1 MICQTDHKKRIIC
14 LETLLFIHLGNKLKM
29 KISDELASAIASVT
43 EVAAIAAFDW
53 VGKKDK
59 NAADKAAVEAMRN
72 RLNEIDFHGKIV
84 IGEGEIDDAPML
96 YIGEKVGKQSSKFG
110 LDIAVD
116 PIDGTRMVAC
126 NEQNAIAVL
135 AAAPTGTLLQAPDM
149 YMEKIVVGP
158 KARGA
163 VHLANPLE
171 KNIEL
176 LSATLNKPISSL
188 SIAVL
193 DKPRHQ
199 HIIKT
204 IRNFGANVITIPDGD
219 VLASLLTILP
229 EHAIDM
235 MYGTGG
241 APEGIISAAIARA
254 LGGDM
259 QARLVSRSQAKGESE
274 ENIRIAKEETLRC
287 QQMGIEIGDILSLD
301 TMVSTDDVIFSAT
314 AITSTV
320 LMAGIS
326 NDAYSRISNTV
337 LVSGHNRS
345 LKIINN
351 RHFK

>member
-1 MICQTDHKKRIIC
+1 
-14 LETLLFIHLGNKLKM
+14 M
-29 KISDELASAIASVT
+29 KISDELAYAIASVT
-43 EVAAIAAFDW
+43 EVAALAAHEW
-53 VGKKDK
+53 VGKQDK

-72 RLNEIDFHGKIV
+72 RLNQIDFHGKIV
-84 IGEGEIDDAPML
+84 IGEGEIDEAPML
-96 YIGEKVGKQSSKFG
+96 YIGEQVGSLSAKHK

-126 NEQNAIAVL
+126 NEHNAITVL

-149 YMEKIVVGP
+149 YMEKLVVGSAA
-158 KARGA
+158 KEA

-171 KNIEL
+171 KNLEN
-176 LSATLNKPISSL
+176 LSAALNKPISSL

-199 HIIKT
+199 HIMQT
-204 IRNFGANVITIPDGD
+204 LRNFGAKVIPIPDGD
-219 VLASLLTILP
+219 VLASLLAILP

-259 QARLVSRSQAKGESE
+259 QARLVSRIQAKGDTPQNRLLAEQE
-274 ENIRIAKEETLRC
+274 AIRC
-287 QQMGIEIGDILSLD
+287 QQMGVNIGEILTLD
-301 TMVSTDDVIFSAT
+301 TMVSTDDVMFAAT
-314 AITSTV
+314 AITPTI
-320 LMAGIS
+320 LMDGIS
-326 NDAYSRISNTV
+326 LNSQSRTSNT
-337 LVSGHNRS
+337 LLINGHNRS

-351 RHFK
+351 RHFN

>member
-1 MICQTDHKKRIIC
+1 
-14 LETLLFIHLGNKLKM
+14 M
-29 KISDELASAIASVT
+29 KISDELAYAIASVT
-43 EVAAIAAFDW
+43 EVAALAAHEW
-53 VGKKDK
+53 VGKQDK

-72 RLNEIDFHGKIV
+72 RLNQIDFHGKIV
-84 IGEGEIDDAPML
+84 IGEGEIDEAPML
-96 YIGEKVGKQSSKFG
+96 YIGEQVGNLSAKHK

-126 NEQNAIAVL
+126 NEHNAITVL

-149 YMEKIVVGP
+149 YMEKLVVGSAA
-158 KARGA
+158 KEA

-171 KNIEL
+171 KNLEN
-176 LSATLNKPISSL
+176 LSAALNKPISNL

-199 HIIKT
+199 HIMQT
-204 IRNFGANVITIPDGD
+204 LRNFGAKVIPIPDGD
-219 VLASLLTILP
+219 VLASLLAILP

-259 QARLVSRSQAKGESE
+259 QARLVSRIQAKGDTPQNRLLAEQE
-274 ENIRIAKEETLRC
+274 AIRC
-287 QQMGIEIGDILSLD
+287 QQMGVNIGEILTLD
-301 TMVSTDDVIFSAT
+301 TMVSTDDVMFAAT
-314 AITSTV
+314 AITPTI
-320 LMAGIS
+320 LMDGIS
-326 NDAYSRISNTV
+326 LNSQSRTSNT
-337 LVSGHNRS
+337 LLINGHNRS

-351 RHFK
+351 RHFN

>member
-1 MICQTDHKKRIIC
+1 
-14 LETLLFIHLGNKLKM
+14 M

-53 VGKKDK
+53 VGKQDK

-72 RLNEIDFHGKIV
+72 RLNEIDFYGKIV
-84 IGEGEIDDAPML
+84 IGEGEIDEAPML
-96 YIGEKVGKQSSKFG
+96 YIGEQVGKKSGVEG

-126 NEQNAIAVL
+126 NEQNAITVL
-135 AAAPTGTLLQAPDM
+135 AAAPTGSLLQAPDM
-149 YMEKIVVGP
+149 YMEKLVVGAAA
-158 KARGA
+158 KGA
-163 VHLANPLE
+163 VHLSHPLE
-171 KNIEL
+171 KNLEF
-176 LSATLNKPISSL
+176 LSSALNKPISHL

-193 DKPRHQ
+193 DKPRHE

-229 EHAIDM
+229 EHPIDM

-259 QARLVSRSQAKGESE
+259 QARLIARDKAKGDSD
-274 ENIRIAKEETLRC
+274 ENKLLAVQEAIRC
-287 QQMGIEIGDILSLD
+287 QQMGIEIGEILSLEQ
-301 TMVSTDDVIFSAT
+301 MVNTDDVIFAAT
-314 AITSTV
+314 AITPTV
-320 LMAGIS
+320 LMGGIS
-326 NDAYSRISNTV
+326 TDAYSRISNTL
-337 LVSGHNRS
+337 LVNGRSRS

-351 RHFK
+351 RYFN

>member
-1 MICQTDHKKRIIC
+1 
-14 LETLLFIHLGNKLKM
+14 M

-53 VGKKDK
+53 VGKQDK

-72 RLNEIDFHGKIV
+72 RLNEIDFYGKIV
-84 IGEGEIDDAPML
+84 IGEGEIDEAPML
-96 YIGEKVGKQSSKFG
+96 YIGEQVGKKSGVEG

-126 NEQNAIAVL
+126 NEQNAITVL
-135 AAAPTGTLLQAPDM
+135 AAAPTGSLLQAPDM
-149 YMEKIVVGP
+149 YMEKLVVGAAA
-158 KARGA
+158 KGA
-163 VHLANPLE
+163 VHLSHPLE
-171 KNIEL
+171 KNLEF
-176 LSATLNKPISSL
+176 LSSALNKPISHL

-193 DKPRHQ
+193 DKPRHE

-229 EHAIDM
+229 EHPIDM

-259 QARLVSRSQAKGESE
+259 QARLIARDKAKGDSD
-274 ENIRIAKEETLRC
+274 ENKLLAIQEAIRC
-287 QQMGIEIGDILSLD
+287 QQMGIEIGEILSLEQ
-301 TMVSTDDVIFSAT
+301 MVNTDDVIFAAT
-314 AITSTV
+314 AITPTV
-320 LMAGIS
+320 LMGGIS
-326 NDAYSRISNTV
+326 TDAYSRISNTL
-337 LVSGHNRS
+337 LVNGRSRS

-351 RHFK
+351 RYFN

>member
-1 MICQTDHKKRIIC
+1 M
-14 LETLLFIHLGNKLKM
+14 
-29 KISDELASAIASVT
+29 SDELASAIASVT

-53 VGKKDK
+53 VGKQDK

-84 IGEGEIDDAPML
+84 IGEGEIDEAPML
-96 YIGEKVGKQSSKFG
+96 YIGEQVGTQSGNQG

-135 AAAPTGTLLQAPDM
+135 AAAPTGSLLQAPDM
-149 YMEKIVVGP
+149 YMEKIVVGAAA
-158 KARGA
+158 KGA
-163 VHLANPLE
+163 VHLSHPIE
-171 KNIEL
+171 KNLEL
-176 LSATLNKPISSL
+176 LSSALNKPISHL
-188 SIAVL
+188 SIAIL
-193 DKPRHQ
+193 DKPRHE

-229 EHAIDM
+229 EHPIDM

-259 QARLVSRSQAKGESE
+259 QARLIPRDKAKGDSE
-274 ENIRIAKEETLRC
+274 ENRLLAAQEAIRC
-287 QQMGIEIGDILSLD
+287 QQMGIEIGEVLSLEQ
-301 TMVSTDDVIFSAT
+301 MVNTDDVIFAAT
-314 AITSTV
+314 AITPTV
-320 LMAGIS
+320 LMGGVS
-326 NDAYSRISNTV
+326 TDAYSRISNTL
-337 LVSGHNRS
+337 LVSGRSRS

-351 RHFK
+351 RYFN

>member
-1 MICQTDHKKRIIC
+1 
-14 LETLLFIHLGNKLKM
+14 M

-53 VGKKDK
+53 VGKQDK
-59 NAADKAAVEAMRN
+59 NGADKAAVEAMRN
-72 RLNEIDFHGKIV
+72 RLNEIDFYGKIV

-96 YIGEKVGKQSSKFG
+96 YIGEQVGKRSGNQH

-149 YMEKIVVGP
+149 YMEKLVVGAAA
-158 KARGA
+158 KGA

-171 KNIEL
+171 KNLEF
-176 LSATLNKPISSL
+176 LSTALNKPISNL

-229 EHAIDM
+229 EHPIDM

-259 QARLVSRSQAKGESE
+259 QARLISRDQAKGDSE
-274 ENIRIAKEETLRC
+274 QNKLIAQQEALRC
-287 QQMGIEIGDILSLD
+287 KQMGIDIGEILSLD
-301 TMVSTDDVIFSAT
+301 TMVSTSDVIFAAT

-326 NDAYSRISNTV
+326 HDDYSRTSNTI

-351 RHFK
+351 RHFN